1 MTFKEDF
8 KPTKVYNKLVNDVC
22 YNADCLE
29 EFEKQRLVVANP
41 FSYNK
46 STRTG
51 IVAEFDNGYHLSKE
65 VGIKRNFVTIGMRVW
80 DIIRKN
86 RYAVIISFIG
96 YIAENIKFNSNVI
109 YISHDLIKGYG
120 LVKPNYRDYYN
131 AIAYLEDEN
140 IIKRTNLQ
148 NIYVVNPI
156 YIFRGDVNKLINIIS
171 EAKLIKTFDDKDRL
185 IIDKFVLFKN
195 DTDKGIVIANKD
207 LYATEVIDISEDWVK
222 CDDKNDDNYKDEG
235 EDNGNNEDEGN
246 KGNDN
251 ENEMKS
257 YNESDSENDSNG
269 NNENENKNEK
279 MIKIIIMM
287 MKRVKVIM
295 NMKVMM
301 IANIRIIKVVIM
313 RMKIVYINVLM
324 RLVSIR
330 GGSLNWTW
338 LPPSSSRRK

>member
-8 KPTKVYNKLVNDVC
+8 KPSKVYNKLVNDVC

-65 VGIKRNFVTIGMRVW
+65 VGIKRNFVTIDMRVW

-120 LVKPNYRDYYN
+120 LVKPNHRDYYN

-185 IIDKFVLFKN
+185 IVDKFVLFKN

-207 LYATEVIDISEDWVK
+207 LYATEVIDIGEDWVK
-222 CDDKNDDNYKDEG
+222 CDDKNDENYKDDNGDESEDNGNKMKSNNNDNEDEG
-235 EDNGNNEDEGN
+235 KGYIDNEEKSKYNGNDNEDENKDNNGNDNGNDNGNSKSENNGNNEDEGN

-257 YNESDSENDSNG
+257 YNESYSENDSNG
-269 NNENENKNEK
+269 NN
-279 MIKIIIMM
+279 
-287 MKRVKVIM
+287 
-295 NMKVMM
+295 
-301 IANIRIIKVVIM
+301 
-313 RMKIVYINVLM
+313 
-324 RLVSIR
+324 
-330 GGSLNWTW
+330 
-338 LPPSSSRRK
+338 

>member
-1 MTFKEDF
+1 MAFKEDF

-29 EFEKQRLVVANP
+29 KFEKQRLVVANP

-131 AIAYLEDEN
+131 AVAYLEDEN
-140 IIKRTNLQ
+140 IIKRTNIR

-185 IIDKFVLFKN
+185 IVDKFVLFKN

-207 LYATEVIDISEDWVK
+207 LYATEVVDI
-222 CDDKNDDNYKDEG
+222 G
-235 EDNGNNEDEGN
+235 EDSFGY
-246 KGNDN
+246 NDN
-251 ENEMKS
+251 DYSKN
-257 YNESDSENDSNG
+257 
-269 NNENENKNEK
+269 NNENNETE
-279 MIKIIIMM
+279 IIEAEEIDTGKID
-287 MKRVKVIM
+287 
-295 NMKVMM
+295 
-301 IANIRIIKVVIM
+301 
-313 RMKIVYINVLM
+313 
-324 RLVSIR
+324 
-330 GGSLNWTW
+330 WDW
-338 LPPSSSRRK
+338 

>member
-131 AIAYLEDEN
+131 LYHLFHFYRHLYYYQSQSILLASTSSAL
-140 IIKRTNLQ
+140 
-148 NIYVVNPI
+148 
-156 YIFRGDVNKLINIIS
+156 IIS
-171 EAKLIKTFDDKDRL
+171 
-185 IIDKFVLFKN
+185 VSLFSLFALS
-195 DTDKGIVIANKD
+195 T
-207 LYATEVIDISEDWVK
+207 LFSLSS
-222 CDDKNDDNYKDEG
+222 YK
-235 EDNGNNEDEGN
+235 
-246 KGNDN
+246 
-251 ENEMKS
+251 
-257 YNESDSENDSNG
+257 
-269 NNENENKNEK
+269 
-279 MIKIIIMM
+279 
-287 MKRVKVIM
+287 
-295 NMKVMM
+295 
-301 IANIRIIKVVIM
+301 
-313 RMKIVYINVLM
+313 
-324 RLVSIR
+324 
-330 GGSLNWTW
+330 
-338 LPPSSSRRK
+338 

>member
-1 MTFKEDF
+1 MFHPWNTFRYLFAIFVPWVEHISLFPRVIYFYVELNTIIVMTFKEDF
-8 KPTKVYNKLVNDVC
+8 KPSKVYNKLVNDVC

-109 YISHDLIKGYG
+109 YISHELIKGYG
-120 LVKPNYRDYYN
+120 LVKPNRRDYYN

-185 IIDKFVLFKN
+185 IVDKFVLFKN

-207 LYATEVIDISEDWVK
+207 LYATEIIDI
-222 CDDKNDDNYKDEG
+222 G
-235 EDNGNNEDEGN
+235 ED
-246 KGNDN
+246 
-251 ENEMKS
+251 
-257 YNESDSENDSNG
+257 
-269 NNENENKNEK
+269 
-279 MIKIIIMM
+279 
-287 MKRVKVIM
+287 
-295 NMKVMM
+295 
-301 IANIRIIKVVIM
+301 
-313 RMKIVYINVLM
+313 
-324 RLVSIR
+324 
-330 GGSLNWTW
+330 
-338 LPPSSSRRK
+338 

>member
-185 IIDKFVLFKN
+185 IVDKFVLFKN

-207 LYATEVIDISEDWVK
+207 LYATEVVDIGEDWIK
-222 CDDKNDDNYKDEG
+222 CDDKNDDNYKDDNG
-235 EDNGNNEDEGN
+235 DKSEDNGNKMKSNNDNEEKSKYN
-246 KGNDN
+246 GNDN
-251 ENEMKS
+251 KDENK
-257 YNESDSENDSNG
+257 DNG
-269 NNENENKNEK
+269 NDNGNSKSKN
-279 MIKIIIMM
+279 
-287 MKRVKVIM
+287 
-295 NMKVMM
+295 N
-301 IANIRIIKVVIM
+301 
-313 RMKIVYINVLM
+313 VY
-324 RLVSIR
+324 
-330 GGSLNWTW
+330 
-338 LPPSSSRRK
+338 

>member
-8 KPTKVYNKLVNDVC
+8 KPSRVYNKLVNDVC

-51 IVAEFDNGYHLSKE
+51 IVAEFDNGYHLS
-65 VGIKRNFVTIGMRVW
+65 
-80 DIIRKN
+80 
-86 RYAVIISFIG
+86 
-96 YIAENIKFNSNVI
+96 NVI
-109 YISHDLIKGYG
+109 YISHDLIKDYG
-120 LVKPNYRDYYN
+120 LVKPNRRDYYN

-185 IIDKFVLFKN
+185 IVDKFVLFKN

-207 LYATEVIDISEDWVK
+207 LYATEVVDI
-222 CDDKNDDNYKDEG
+222 G
-235 EDNGNNEDEGN
+235 ED
-246 KGNDN
+246 
-251 ENEMKS
+251 
-257 YNESDSENDSNG
+257 
-269 NNENENKNEK
+269 
-279 MIKIIIMM
+279 
-287 MKRVKVIM
+287 
-295 NMKVMM
+295 
-301 IANIRIIKVVIM
+301 
-313 RMKIVYINVLM
+313 
-324 RLVSIR
+324 
-330 GGSLNWTW
+330 
-338 LPPSSSRRK
+338 

>member
-8 KPTKVYNKLVNDVC
+8 KPNRVYNKLVNDVC

-29 EFEKQRLVVANP
+29 EFEKQRLVIANP

-65 VGIKRNFVTIGMRVW
+65 AGIKRNFVTIGMRVW

-120 LVKPNYRDYYN
+120 LVKSNYRDYYN

-140 IIKRTNLQ
+140 IIKRTNIR

-207 LYATEVIDISEDWVK
+207 LYATEVIDISED
-222 CDDKNDDNYKDEG
+222 
-235 EDNGNNEDEGN
+235 
-246 KGNDN
+246 
-251 ENEMKS
+251 
-257 YNESDSENDSNG
+257 
-269 NNENENKNEK
+269 
-279 MIKIIIMM
+279 
-287 MKRVKVIM
+287 
-295 NMKVMM
+295 
-301 IANIRIIKVVIM
+301 
-313 RMKIVYINVLM
+313 
-324 RLVSIR
+324 
-330 GGSLNWTW
+330 
-338 LPPSSSRRK
+338 

>member
-120 LVKPNYRDYYN
+120 LVKPNHRDYYN

-185 IIDKFVLFKN
+185 IVDKFVLFKN

-222 CDDKNDDNYKDEG
+222 C

-269 NNENENKNEK
+269 NDNGNDNGNSERESENN
-279 MIKIIIMM
+279 
-287 MKRVKVIM
+287 
-295 NMKVMM
+295 
-301 IANIRIIKVVIM
+301 
-313 RMKIVYINVLM
+313 VY
-324 RLVSIR
+324 
-330 GGSLNWTW
+330 
-338 LPPSSSRRK
+338 

>member
-1 MTFKEDF
+1 M
-8 KPTKVYNKLVNDVC
+8 LRRIW
-22 YNADCLE
+22 
-29 EFEKQRLVVANP
+29 KQRLVVANP

-140 IIKRTNLQ
+140 IIKRTNIR

-185 IIDKFVLFKN
+185 IVDKFVLFKN

-207 LYATEVIDISEDWVK
+207 LYATEVIDIGEDWIK

-235 EDNGNNEDEGN
+235 EDNGNNEDKGN

-269 NNENENKNEK
+269 NN
-279 MIKIIIMM
+279 
-287 MKRVKVIM
+287 
-295 NMKVMM
+295 
-301 IANIRIIKVVIM
+301 
-313 RMKIVYINVLM
+313 
-324 RLVSIR
+324 
-330 GGSLNWTW
+330 
-338 LPPSSSRRK
+338 

>member
-8 KPTKVYNKLVNDVC
+8 KPSRVYNKLVNDVC

-120 LVKPNYRDYYN
+120 LVKPNRRDYYN

-185 IIDKFVLFKN
+185 IVDKFVLFKN

-207 LYATEVIDISEDWVK
+207 LYATEVIDI
-222 CDDKNDDNYKDEG
+222 
-235 EDNGNNEDEGN
+235 NEDEGN
-246 KGNDN
+246 KGNGN

-257 YNESDSENDSNG
+257 YNESDSDSDSDNSDNDNDDDDD
-269 NNENENKNEK
+269 ND
-279 MIKIIIMM
+279 
-287 MKRVKVIM
+287 
-295 NMKVMM
+295 
-301 IANIRIIKVVIM
+301 
-313 RMKIVYINVLM
+313 
-324 RLVSIR
+324 
-330 GGSLNWTW
+330 
-338 LPPSSSRRK
+338 

>member
-96 YIAENIKFNSNVI
+96 YIAENIKFNSNII

-120 LVKPNYRDYYN
+120 LVKPNRRDYYN

-185 IIDKFVLFKN
+185 IVDKFVLFKN

-207 LYATEVIDISEDWVK
+207 LYATEVVDIGEDWVK

-235 EDNGNNEDEGN
+235 EDNDDKSNEDG
-246 KGNDN
+246 
-251 ENEMKS
+251 
-257 YNESDSENDSNG
+257 NESNDCYNG
-269 NNENENKNEK
+269 NVDGDEYGENSDECGDECGDE
-279 MIKIIIMM
+279 
-287 MKRVKVIM
+287 
-295 NMKVMM
+295 
-301 IANIRIIKVVIM
+301 
-313 RMKIVYINVLM
+313 Y
-324 RLVSIR
+324 SDE
-330 GGSLNWTW
+330 
-338 LPPSSSRRK
+338 